1 MSFKLGKISDLA
13 NPFTVAIFF
22 LQFFLIIGYFGYKYY
37 MDSSESCIQ
46 CHGSK
51 KKMIELGYPQFYIT
65 LKDVRKQTKHKTV
78 FCRDCHLGNGRTND
92 KEKAHKGMLKPLYV
106 NHSMDLVERKELYE
120 KNDYELNRL
129 IPQGDDELF
138 NMIPKIKENGELYL
152 HPEVRNLLW
161 HDRNPESFN
170 FDFEIAK
177 KTCGKRGCHAEELK
191 QFRTTIMGRN
201 FRQRIM
207 ISWLE
212 PYGPHNCGPSFAD
225 VPPEKVL
232 KKVGFDFT
240 NTEKI
245 RKEMNISFTNEQAMR
260 KQKMCNVCHP
270 GCLDCHYA
278 PSRKKGSHAFLKVP
292 DSYSCMGRGRSNS
305 ICHSG
310 AGQSRRGETY
320 IGNFYSIPQ
329 GRKGDIHFKKGIQCI
344 DCHQIGEKGMG
355 DIKRKATCQDCHI
368 EIEKAHAKSIHK
380 NLTCTACHVT
390 EAGGYQITIWGKG
403 YIGEKPTPFKKYGL
417 YYGIQKPLILMKDQ
431 KGIWFPVKI
440 FPHSVENI
448 KKDVP
453 PSGLRYRWPNGE
465 TRDMYY
471 IIGTIDGLPSG
482 NKHLL
487 WIQIE
492 EVSHPFG
499 KARDCESCHRD
510 KQISISQ
517 WEYEDI
523 QGAEPFRGGYKI
535 VADEN
540 GLRIKDFWHTKINV
554 LPGFKLTDF
563 ASWIYFTDKWFIPG
577 NFSIKVNK
585 NKYINYLKLYKS
597 KLNYLKR
604 LEKKIKN
611 KKEKEKFK
619 EIKGILIHNPELNI
633 KNVIEKINKMETLK
647 YFTTKK

>member
-13 NPFTVAIFF
+13 NPFTVAVFF

-201 FRQRIM
+201 FRQRTM
-207 ISWLE
+207 VSWLE

-225 VPPEKVL
+225 IPPEKVL

-368 EIEKAHAKSIHK
+368 EIERAHAKSIHK

-448 KKDVP
+448 KKNVP

-471 IIGTIDGLPSG
+471 IVGTIDGLPSG

-585 NKYINYLKLYKS
+585 NKYISYLKLYKS

-633 KNVIEKINKMETLK
+633 KNVIEKLMK
-647 YFTTKK
+647 

>member
-13 NPFTVAIFF
+13 NPFTVAVFF
-22 LQFFLIIGYFGYKYY
+22 LQFFLIIGYFSYKYY

-201 FRQRIM
+201 FRQRTM
-207 ISWLE
+207 VSWLE

-225 VPPEKVL
+225 IPPEKVL

-278 PSRKKGSHAFLKVP
+278 PSRKRGSHAFLKVP

-585 NKYINYLKLYKS
+585 NKYISYLKLYKS

-633 KNVIEKINKMETLK
+633 KNVIEKLMK
-647 YFTTKK
+647 

>member
-13 NPFTVAIFF
+13 NPFTVAVFF
-22 LQFFLIIGYFGYKYY
+22 LQFFLIIGYFSYKYY

-201 FRQRIM
+201 FRQRTM
-207 ISWLE
+207 VSWLE

-225 VPPEKVL
+225 IPPEKVL

-278 PSRKKGSHAFLKVP
+278 PSRKRGSHAFLKVP

-540 GLRIKDFWHTKINV
+540 GLKIKDFWHTKINV

-585 NKYINYLKLYKS
+585 NKYISYLKLYKS

-633 KNVIEKINKMETLK
+633 KNVIEKLMK
-647 YFTTKK
+647 

>member
-13 NPFTVAIFF
+13 NPFTVTIFF

-201 FRQRIM
+201 FRQRTM
-207 ISWLE
+207 VSWLE

-225 VPPEKVL
+225 IPPEKVL

-448 KKDVP
+448 KKNVP

-471 IIGTIDGLPSG
+471 IVGTIDGLPSG

-510 KQISISQ
+510 KQISVSQ

-540 GLRIKDFWHTKINV
+540 GLRIKDFWHTEINV

-585 NKYINYLKLYKS
+585 NKYISYLKLYIS

-633 KNVIEKINKMETLK
+633 KNVIEKLMK
-647 YFTTKK
+647 

>member
-13 NPFTVAIFF
+13 NPFTVAVFF

-51 KKMIELGYPQFYIT
+51 EKMIKLGYPQFYIT

-201 FRQRIM
+201 FRQRTM
-207 ISWLE
+207 VSWLE

-225 VPPEKVL
+225 IPPEKVL

-523 QGAEPFRGGYKI
+523 QGAEPFKGGYKI

-585 NKYINYLKLYKS
+585 NKYISYLKLYKS

-633 KNVIEKINKMETLK
+633 KNVIEKLIK
-647 YFTTKK
+647 

>member
-1 MSFKLGKISDLA
+1 MPFKLGKISDLA
-13 NPFTVAIFF
+13 NPFTVAVFF

-106 NHSMDLVERKELYE
+106 NHSMDLVERKELYK

-201 FRQRIM
+201 FRQRTM
-207 ISWLE
+207 VSWLE

-225 VPPEKVL
+225 IPPEKVL

-260 KQKMCNVCHP
+260 KQKMCNICHP

-585 NKYINYLKLYKS
+585 NKYISYLKLYKS
-597 KLNYLKR
+597 KLNYLKK

-619 EIKGILIHNPELNI
+619 EIKRILIHNPELNI
-633 KNVIEKINKMETLK
+633 KNVIEKLMK
-647 YFTTKK
+647 

>member
-13 NPFTVAIFF
+13 NPFTVAVFF

-106 NHSMDLVERKELYE
+106 NHSMDLVERKELYK

-201 FRQRIM
+201 FRQRTM
-207 ISWLE
+207 VSWLE

-225 VPPEKVL
+225 IPPEKVL

-368 EIEKAHAKSIHK
+368 EIERAHAKSIHK

-448 KKDVP
+448 KKNVP

-471 IIGTIDGLPSG
+471 IVGTIDGLPSG

-585 NKYINYLKLYKS
+585 NKYISYLKLYKS

-633 KNVIEKINKMETLK
+633 KNVIEKL
-647 YFTTKK
+647 TK

>member
-13 NPFTVAIFF
+13 NPFTVTIFF

-46 CHGSK
+46 CHSSK

-207 ISWLE
+207 VSWLE

-225 VPPEKVL
+225 IPPEKVL

-471 IIGTIDGLPSG
+471 IVGTIDGLPSG

-585 NKYINYLKLYKS
+585 NKYISYLKLYKS

-633 KNVIEKINKMETLK
+633 KNVIEKLMK
-647 YFTTKK
+647 

>member
-13 NPFTVAIFF
+13 NPFTVAVFF

-201 FRQRIM
+201 FRQRTM
-207 ISWLE
+207 VSWLE

-225 VPPEKVL
+225 IPPEKVL

-368 EIEKAHAKSIHK
+368 EIERAHAKSIHK

-448 KKDVP
+448 KKNVP

-471 IIGTIDGLPSG
+471 IVGTIDGLPSG

-510 KQISISQ
+510 KQISVSQ

-585 NKYINYLKLYKS
+585 NKYISYLKLYKS

-633 KNVIEKINKMETLK
+633 KNVIEKLMK
-647 YFTTKK
+647 

>member
-13 NPFTVAIFF
+13 NPLTVAIFF
-22 LQFFLIIGYFGYKYY
+22 LQFFLITGYFGYKYY
-37 MDSSESCIQ
+37 MNSSESCIQ

-51 KKMIELGYPQFYIT
+51 KKMVELGYPQFYIT
-65 LKDVRKQTKHKTV
+65 LEDVRKQTKHKTV

-106 NHSMDLVERKELYE
+106 NDSMDLVERKELYE

-191 QFRTTIMGRN
+191 QFRTSIMGRN
-201 FRQRIM
+201 FRQRTM
-207 ISWLE
+207 VSWLE

-225 VPPEKVL
+225 VPPEEVL

-260 KQKMCNVCHP
+260 RQKMCNICHA

-278 PSRKKGSHAFLKVP
+278 PSREKGSHAFLKVP

-305 ICHSG
+305 ICHTG
-310 AGQSRRGETY
+310 ANQSRRGETY

-329 GRKGDIHFKKGIQCI
+329 GRKEDIHFKKGIHCV
-344 DCHQIGEKGMG
+344 DCHQIGGKGMG
-355 DIKRKATCQDCHI
+355 DMKRKATCQDCHI
-368 EIEKAHAKSIHK
+368 EIERAHAKSIHK

-471 IIGTIDGLPSG
+471 TVGTIDGLPSG

-510 KQISISQ
+510 KQICVSQ

-523 QGAEPFRGGYKI
+523 QGAEPFIGGYKI

-540 GLRIKDFWHTKINV
+540 GLRIKNFWHTKINV
-554 LPGFKLTDF
+554 LPGFELIDF

-585 NKYINYLKLYKS
+585 NKYISYLKLYEN

-611 KKEKEKFK
+611 KEEKEKFE
-619 EIKGILIHNPELNI
+619 EIKEILIHNPELNI